1 VRIAQRILGG
11 TAVLL
16 LLVPSLLAQEK
27 PVGPVLETPG
37 IPLKV
42 QIVFTETQG
51 ERKISSLPYVLIL
64 TGHDNLGTAQRF
76 PGRLRMGLRV
86 PIMTGKEGQIQYMD
100 VGTNVDCWAQRMSDG
115 RFRLNVSVQR
125 STTYVPEG
133 QSKSMAAGAEI
144 PAAGGANP
152 VIGQFSS
159 EINLLIQDGQ
169 TIQSV
174 VSTDPVS
181 GRTLRVDVTLN
192 VVK

>member
-1 VRIAQRILGG
+1 VRIAHRLLGG

-27 PVGPVLETPG
+27 PAGPVLETPG
-37 IPLKV
+37 TPLKV

-51 ERKISSLPYVLIL
+51 ERKISSLPYALNL
-64 TGHDNLGTAQRF
+64 TGYDNRRDAQAY
-76 PGRLRMGLRV
+76 PARLRMGLRV
-86 PIMTGKEGQIQYMD
+86 PIQTGKEGQMQYMD
-100 VGTNVDCWAQRMSDG
+100 VGTNVDFWAQKMSDG

-133 QSKSMAAGAEI
+133 QSKSMATGAEI

-159 EINLLIQDGQ
+159 EINVLIQDGQ